1 MDVEG
6 FDPRYLDPSKQRDT
20 VIPRFYIKSVRNETE
35 SKRTGS
41 VVYEDR
47 EYVELR
53 VPGDKLN
60 IIVTKVDDGHRR
72 RWPQYYKA
80 FVENRVLKP
89 EGFPLNAWA
98 VATPALIS
106 TLADMNCH
114 TVEQLASLSETSLP
128 RFQGMLKIQQQAR
141 EFLKSKED
149 AQVIS
154 QLQHTN
160 ETLQDR
166 LSMQE
171 DTIKALKDRLV
182 ALESSQPVPEVT
194 RRGPGR
200 PRKVEA

>member
-1 MDVEG
+1 MADVEG
-6 FDPRYLDPSKQRDT
+6 FDPRYLDESKQKDT

-60 IIVTKVDDGHRR
+60 IIVTKVDDNHRR

-80 FVENRVLKP
+80 FVENRVMKP
-89 EGFPLNAWA
+89 DGFPLNAWA
-98 VATPALIS
+98 IATPALIS
-106 TLADMNCH
+106 TLAELNCH
-114 TVEQLASLSETSLP
+114 TVEQLAGLPETSLP

-154 QLQHTN
+154 RLQHSN
-160 ETLQDR
+160 DTLQER
-166 LSMQE
+166 LSMQD
-171 DTIKALKDRLV
+171 DTIKALKDRLL
-182 ALESSQPVPEVT
+182 ALEAGQPAPEVK
-194 RRGPGR
+194 RGPGR
-200 PRKVEA
+200 PRKVQ